1 MSRHI
6 AHTEGNRRQR
16 RLAVGVAFA
25 GLGLA
30 ITGIGVYAGLAATA
44 SNSSAQTISSGT
56 LKLVYADNGTG
67 FTTGFSNMAPGDV
80 INRYV
85 DLSNTGTLTGKAL
98 TLAASDSSVTKLTND
113 ATNGLHVTVT
123 SCSTVWVAATG
134 TCTLGTTS
142 VLLNNVAV
150 SALRSSASS
159 LVSGAVASGYKLK
172 FSVTLP
178 DQDETTT
185 NGTLPGSTIQG
196 LTANIT
202 WSFSESQRDATTT
215 DS

>member
-6 AHTEGNRRQR
+6 ATNEVNRRSR
-16 RLAVGVAFA
+16 RVAFGAAFA

-30 ITGIGVYAGLAATA
+30 ITGVGVYAGLTATA
-44 SNSSAQTISSGT
+44 SNTAAQTISSGT

-67 FTTGFSNMAPGDV
+67 FTTGFSTLAPGDIV
-80 INRYV
+80 NRYV
-85 DLSNTGTLTGKAL
+85 DLSNTGTLTGKNL

-123 SCSTVWVAATG
+123 SCSTVWVPATG
-134 TCTLGTTS
+134 ACTLGTTS

-150 SALRSSASS
+150 SALRTAASS
-159 LVSGAVASGYKLK
+159 LVSGAVASGYKLQ

-178 DQDETTT
+178 DQDETTS
-185 NGTLPGSTIQG
+185 NGTLPGTTIQG

-202 WSFSESQRDATTT
+202 WTFSESQRDATTT
-215 DS
+215 NS